1 MTKLDVILRHLYTAT
16 TEFIICSVIN
26 IDYLAESDR
35 KRQLQALL
43 KTYNLSS
50 VVNIPTRTQKHQV
63 TAIDNIFIDTHKM
76 SEHSIC
82 QIINGLSD
90 HDAQSISTHTFNLEP
105 PPKKYRFIRKI
116 NEYTLNDFL
125 TKLSYENWDSVFS
138 TEDVNKM
145 FNSFLDTYLKIAN
158 SSFPLRRVYI
168 TKKNIKKLDYFRNFN
183 ILQMQ
188 ERTL

>member
-1 MTKLDVILRHLYTAT
+1 
-16 TEFIICSVIN
+16 
-26 IDYLAESDR
+26 
-35 KRQLQALL
+35 
-43 KTYNLSS
+43 
-50 VVNIPTRTQKHQV
+50 
-63 TAIDNIFIDTHKM
+63 M